1 MNNLKNEYQEKLQS
15 IDQLKLVI
23 VGQDPYPVG
32 ANGIAFCKNTFGELE
47 DFRCCGKDVF
57 HSLGIDLEHAKTE
70 LSTPI
75 ELFMD
80 LLDQGIAFI
89 NVNHE
94 LFSANSN
101 VEKYKDYNNQFLSK
115 ADKIVVLGLSTAKT
129 AFLQHYSNYSNVSY
143 LIHPSGRNKNSTPE
157 QWNAIWANTYLKN
170 NYLTNNN

>member
-1 MNNLKNEYQEKLQS
+1 MNNLKNEYLEKLQS
-15 IDQLKLVI
+15 IKQLKLVI

-32 ANGIAFCKNTFGELE
+32 ANGIAFCKNTFSELE
-47 DFRCCGKDVF
+47 DFRCCGKDVL
-57 HSLGIDLEHAKTE
+57 HSLGIDLEQAKNE
-70 LSTPI
+70 FSTPI

-101 VEKYKDYNNQFLSK
+101 VEKYIDYNNQFLSK
-115 ADKIVVLGLSTAKT
+115 ADKIVVFGLSTAKT

-143 LIHPSGRNKNSTPE
+143 LIHPSGRNKNSIPE
-157 QWNAIWANTYLKN
+157 QWNTIWANTYLKN
-170 NYLTNNN
+170 NYLTNNK